1 MNKIYFY
8 ILLFFIYS
16 FLGWLIEVIMI
27 SIQKHRIVNRG
38 FLLGPICPI
47 YGFGCLFIILFLKK
61 YYYDPIAFFVMTI
74 TICSILEYFTS
85 YIMEKLFKARWWDYS
100 QRKFNIAGRICL
112 LNLVWFGF
120 LGIIVIYVL
129 DKPITNMLNNLSLIT
144 MQILSISFM
153 ILFIIDTIVTFNV
166 ITKFKQTA
174 LTIRKDSTE
183 EITRLI
189 RQKLSENFLSRRLI
203 TAFNFKPSES
213 LIKEI
218 KERIKEAQIK
228 AQTKI
233 KDQKEL
239 LQNKAKNNINKLKA
253 KKEEIHTIIKN
264 RKSDKNVQK
273 EK

>member
-1 MNKIYFY
+1 
-8 ILLFFIYS
+8 
-16 FLGWLIEVIMI
+16 
-27 SIQKHRIVNRG
+27 
-38 FLLGPICPI
+38 
-47 YGFGCLFIILFLKK
+47 
-61 YYYDPIAFFVMTI
+61 
-74 TICSILEYFTS
+74 
-85 YIMEKLFKARWWDYS
+85 
-100 QRKFNIAGRICL
+100 
-112 LNLVWFGF
+112 
-120 LGIIVIYVL
+120 
-129 DKPITNMLNNLSLIT
+129 

-153 ILFIIDTIVTFNV
+153 ILFIIDTVVTFNV

-253 KKEEIHTIIKN
+253 KQEEIHTIIKN